1 MLLSMGAWDATA
13 FGNDDAADW
22 AAGLVETDNPLE
34 FLKRT
39 FALAEGDSY
48 LEAPDGSQ
56 LVAAAAVVAA
66 AISGRVPPGFPEDV
80 SRWLHGKAD
89 SLMGLA
95 ASAAAGL
102 QRVKGDDSE
111 LRDLWRETEEF
122 SAWEADLE
130 VISMALR

>member
-1 MLLSMGAWDATA
+1 MSAWDVTA
-13 FGNDDAADW
+13 FGNDDASDW
-22 AAGLVETDNPLE
+22 AAGLVDADNPVE

-39 FALAEGDSY
+39 FALAEGDGY

-56 LVAAAAVVAA
+56 LIAAAAVVAA
-66 AISGRVPPGFPEDV
+66 AISGKAPQGFPEAV
-80 SRWLHGKAD
+80 SRWLPGKAD
-89 SLMGLA
+89 SIRGLA

-102 QRVKGDDSE
+102 QRVKGEDSE

-130 VISMALR
+130 AISAAIR